1 MAEVR
6 HKPIVKE
13 ISNKVSATLF
23 TTWAGERSKWEANDA
38 LDWGEIETI
47 TVLSELSCDKNSS
60 KLCLS
65 SITVSAEVMQPLQT
79 YKNSK
84 PSPRN
89 KRCASPHNNIK
100 WNVHSWK
107 IQ

>member
-1 MAEVR
+1 MTEVR

-38 LDWGEIETI
+38 LDWGERETI

-84 PSPRN
+84 PSPLE
-89 KRCASPHNNIK
+89 IK
-100 WNVHSWK
+100 SVHHHTIISN
-107 IQ
+107 